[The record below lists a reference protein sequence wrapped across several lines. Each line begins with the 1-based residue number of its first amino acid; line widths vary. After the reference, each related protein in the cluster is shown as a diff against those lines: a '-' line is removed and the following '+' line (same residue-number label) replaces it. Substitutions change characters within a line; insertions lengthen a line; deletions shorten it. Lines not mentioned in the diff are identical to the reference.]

1 MRPSGS
7 QEFLEERRIRALAYL
22 EEGLQP
28 VEIARKIGVDRR
40 SVRRWKASF
49 LKGGP
54 EAVRAKPSPG
64 RPSRLGRKEKK
75 RLEAILLQG
84 ARQAGYS
91 TELWTCP
98 RVVQV
103 IERRFGVHY
112 HPDHLGR
119 ILHSL
124 GWSPQKP
131 QRRAVER
138 DEEAI
143 RSWIKTVWPKVKK
156 TPLG

>member
-7 QEFLEERRIRALAYL
+7 QEFLEGRRIRALAYMN
-22 EEGLQP
+22 EGLQP

-49 LKGGP
+49 LRGGS
-54 EAVRAKPSPG
+54 EAVRAKPLLG
-64 RPSRLGRKEKK
+64 RPSRLGQKEKK
-75 RLEAILLQG
+75 RLETILLRG

-91 TELWTCP
+91 TDLWTCP
-98 RVVQV
+98 RIVQV
-103 IERRFGVHY
+103 IERSFGVHY
-112 HPDHLGR
+112 HPDHIGR
-119 ILHSL
+119 VLHAL

-131 QRRAVER
+131 QRRAIER

-156 TPLG
+156 PPLA